1 MQVSHKLQLFSA
13 SVPDTYPFFF
23 ARIPYALL
31 LLADLALID
40 GALARDSRC

>member
-23 ARIPYALL
+23 ARIPYALFYWPI
-31 LLADLALID
+31 LALID